1 MQVRTE
7 STTSPIDPAPIGAF
21 RSVRLVPWI
30 VRGVAVAA
38 GVVLVGTAL
47 REYGSGTAITLAA
60 VAAPLLFAVEVVR
73 GERLR
78 RPRRD
83 HDLLIVGRN
92 RRTRDYITRVS
103 GNGRNVTVVGILDA
117 ERDSEPRRDD
127 ELHSCHRALDEL
139 QIPYL
144 GGHHR
149 LHEVVRRR
157 PVDEVVI
164 TLPIKSCYDEIT
176 HCLSVCHEAGIPA
189 SVSTD
194 LFEIDRPRTDVLRQV
209 AGGARLQYK
218 RTQRP
223 RWKVA
228 SKRAIDIIGSA
239 CALALLAIPM
249 LLIALAVK
257 LTSRGPVLY
266 WQQRCGLNGKTFR
279 FPKFRTM
286 VVNADQLRKQ
296 IEHLNEQEGPVFK
309 MKNDPRITRVGRI
322 LRRYSFDEFPQFFCV
337 LVGQMSLVGPRPPIP
352 AEVEQYEW
360 WQRRR
365 LSVKPGLTCIWQV
378 QGRNDIPF
386 REWMLLDLRYI
397 DEWSLGLDLK
407 LIAQTVPAMIRGSGV

>member
-1 MQVRTE
+1 MTVR
-7 STTSPIDPAPIGAF
+7 SDSSPSPISAAPIGTI
-21 RSVRLVPWI
+21 RYSRLIPWLI
-30 VRGVAVAA
+30 RGVYLTA
-38 GVVLVGTAL
+38 GLVLIGAAL

-60 VAAPLLFAVEVVR
+60 VAAPLLFAVEVAR
-73 GERLR
+73 GDRLR

-103 GNGRNVTVVGILDA
+103 GNGRNVKVVGILDS
-117 ERDSEPRRDD
+117 ERNTEQRCDD
-127 ELHSCHRALDEL
+127 ELHSCHRALDDL

-157 PVDEVVI
+157 PIDEVVI

-194 LFEIDRPRTDVLRQV
+194 LFEIDRPRPGLVGTAADGV
-209 AGGARLQYK
+209 RLHYK
-218 RTQRP
+218 RTHRP
-223 RWKVA
+223 RWKMGI
-228 SKRAIDIIGSA
+228 KRAIDIVGSA
-239 CALALLAIPM
+239 SALLILAIPM
-249 LLIALAVK
+249 LVIAIAVK
-257 LTSRGPVLY
+257 LTSRGPILY
-266 WQQRCGLNGKTFR
+266 WQQRCGVNGKTFR

-322 LRRYSFDEFPQFFCV
+322 LRRYSLDEFPQFFCV
-337 LVGQMSLVGPRPPIP
+337 LVGQMSMVGPRPPIP

-407 LIAQTVPAMIRGSGV
+407 LIAQTIPAMIRGSGV

>member
-1 MQVRTE
+1 MLPWFVRAIVASALLLALGAMFQQV
-7 STTSPIDPAPIGAF
+7 GA
-21 RSVRLVPWI
+21 
-30 VRGVAVAA
+30 
-38 GVVLVGTAL
+38 
-47 REYGSGTAITLAA
+47 GTAITVAA
-60 VAAPLLFAVEVVR
+60 IAAPLLFAVEVVR
-73 GERLR
+73 NDRLR
-78 RPRRD
+78 RDRVGR
-83 HDLLIVGRN
+83 DLLIVGRN
-92 RRTRDYITRVS
+92 RRTREYISRIA
-103 GNGRNVTVVGILDA
+103 GNGRHVKVVGILDS
-117 ERDSEPRRDD
+117 ERASELRCGD
-127 ELHSCHRALDEL
+127 ELLSCNRAFDDF

-144 GGHHR
+144 GAHHR
-149 LHEVVRRR
+149 LNEVVRRR

-194 LFEIDRPRTDVLRQV
+194 LFELDRPRPNLVRAV
-209 AGGARLQYK
+209 AGAGELQYK
-218 RTQRP
+218 RTVRP
-223 RWKVA
+223 LWKMA
-228 SKRAIDIIGSA
+228 AKRAIDIAGSLF
-239 CALALLAIPM
+239 ALTILAIPM

-257 LTSRGPVLY
+257 LTSKGPVLY

-286 VVNADQLRKQ
+286 VVNADELRKQ
-296 IEHLNEQEGPVFK
+296 LEHLNEQEGPVFK

-322 LRRYSFDEFPQFFCV
+322 LRKYSLDELPQFFCV
-337 LVGQMSLVGPRPPIP
+337 LAGRMSMVGPRPPIP

-365 LSVKPGLTCIWQV
+365 LSVKPGLTCTWQI

-397 DEWSLGLDLK
+397 DEWSIGLDLK
-407 LIAQTVPAMIRGSGV
+407 LILLTVPAMVRGSGV